1 MIFRIFFNR
10 LYRNIFRMVQV
21 YVNAEAPLK
30 YKSQTS

>member
-10 LYRNIFRMVQV
+10 LYNIFRMVQV